1 MNPII
6 QNAYD
11 ILVKMVE
18 KSRNY
23 ISPEEIRY
31 LTGLNPN
38 DLDDAVEYLVGQGVV
53 EVLRGSGTAPYGF
66 YNARVT
72 PTGRILYYNLK
83 NKMEEKERSTL
94 NKIKVLFLAADP
106 GTSKLKLDDEI
117 REITNKI
124 RDSKYRDSIELV
136 SYWAV
141 RPGDLIQALNEIKPQ
156 IVHFSGHGNSKG
168 EIIVKDIN
176 GLPKALSTEAIK
188 SLFKTLKDNIKVV
201 VLNSCFS
208 KPQAEAIAELIDCS
222 IGMKTEIGDD
232 AAIVFSSAFYRAIGF
247 GRSIQEAFEQAKT
260 ALLLE
265 GIPEENTPVLL
276 VKSGSDPTNMRLLN
290 NNTI

>member
-188 SLFKTLKDNIKVV
+188 SLFKTLKPEFI
-201 VLNSCFS
+201 
-208 KPQAEAIAELIDCS
+208 
-222 IGMKTEIGDD
+222 
-232 AAIVFSSAFYRAIGF
+232 
-247 GRSIQEAFEQAKT
+247 RS
-260 ALLLE
+260 
-265 GIPEENTPVLL
+265 
-276 VKSGSDPTNMRLLN
+276 
-290 NNTI
+290 

>member
-6 QNAYD
+6 QNAYN
-11 ILVKMVE
+11 ILIRMAE

-23 ISPEEIRY
+23 ISPEGIRD

-38 DLDDAVEYLVGQGVV
+38 DIDDAVEYLVGQGVL

-72 PTGRILYYNLK
+72 PAGRILYHNLK
-83 NKMEEKERSTL
+83 DKMNKIEKL
-94 NKIKVLFLAADP
+94 KPNKIKVLFLAADP
-106 GTSKLKLDDEI
+106 GTNKLKLDDEI

-124 RDSKYRDSIELV
+124 RDSTYRDSIELI
-136 SYWAV
+136 SSWAI
-141 RPGDLIQALNEIKPQ
+141 RPDDLLQALNEFKPG
-156 IVHFSGHGNSKG
+156 IVHFSGHGNSNG
-168 EIIVKDIN
+168 EIVVKDLN
-176 GLPKALSTEAIK
+176 GSPKALSTEAIK
-188 SLFKTLKDNIKVV
+188 SLFTTLKDNIRVV
-201 VLNSCFS
+201 ILNACFS

-222 IGMKTEIGDD
+222 IGMKMEIGDD

-276 VKSGSDPTNMRLLN
+276 AKPGIDPTKIRLLRSN
-290 NNTI
+290 